1 MSNDAGEEEEGGEEK
16 AQTVCSRHRIFR
28 RFYNTSGGGCVETEQ
43 AVQTLMTTGAMLAG
57 SRFYPTM
64 RPSLFPSSCRTSP
77 TLPALVALV
86 LIIIAAFHFI
96 YHRT

>member
-16 AQTVCSRHRIFR
+16 AQTVCVVDTG
-28 RFYNTSGGGCVETEQ
+28 YSGAFITGGCVETEQ